1 MTLGSITSLG
11 VGSGFELQD
20 ILDKLRQADE
30 ITVNLKE
37 AEKTK
42 LEAQVTEFDSINAK
56 LIQMRSSALSLSLES
71 NFLERTATLSDEDIA
86 SATAIVG
93 TELASYNIG
102 VTRLATKSSFQSAG
116 QEEENSPLYSAPV
129 TTFTTPLQPAVTEK
143 TAFSF
148 TIGQGED
155 QKSVSVEIAAD
166 SNLNEIADL
175 INSAAENLDENGS
188 PYAKATVESGADGHY
203 IRLSAAD
210 DSSLNNNRIFISGEQ
225 DPDEPGL
232 DFIARDLVFDYQ
244 VGTGGTD
251 TSKPPVYVVVP
262 PGTSFQDLVSIINE
276 DSNNTGVTAAMINDG
291 SADTP
296 YRLTLTAK
304 DSGEDNRISLN
315 STHTGM
321 PDTPVD
327 VLTMTEMQGAE
338 ESLNASFSVDGVE
351 YQRQSNAGLESV
363 IQGVT
368 LNLDKIGETQLTIS
382 ADSDNMKEK
391 ITQFIDTYNEL
402 VQEISSKIRYDSDEE
417 KNGILSNVSSVKRL
431 NSELAALLTT
441 TVDTNNDISSL
452 MDLGVEL
459 NQDGTITLD
468 SKALDAA
475 FSTSHNDVTKLFI
488 GDSDNGLK
496 GLGDILN
503 DYLTEMTGSTGL
515 VNGEK
520 SAAEGKISRLESSIA
535 VNVERLDKRYELLA
549 LQFVQLDAFIGS
561 MNTQSQYLTSVFD
574 AFNNSQQS

>member
-1 MTLGSITSLG
+1 
-11 VGSGFELQD
+11 
-20 ILDKLRQADE
+20 
-30 ITVNLKE
+30 
-37 AEKTK
+37 
-42 LEAQVTEFDSINAK
+42 
-56 LIQMRSSALSLSLES
+56 
-71 NFLERTATLSDEDIA
+71 
-86 SATAIVG
+86 
-93 TELASYNIG
+93 
-102 VTRLATKSSFQSAG
+102 
-116 QEEENSPLYSAPV
+116 
-129 TTFTTPLQPAVTEK
+129 
-143 TAFSF
+143 
-148 TIGQGED
+148 
-155 QKSVSVEIAAD
+155 
-166 SNLNEIADL
+166 
-175 INSAAENLDENGS
+175 
-188 PYAKATVESGADGHY
+188 
-203 IRLSAAD
+203 
-210 DSSLNNNRIFISGEQ
+210 
-225 DPDEPGL
+225 
-232 DFIARDLVFDYQ
+232 
-244 VGTGGTD
+244 
-251 TSKPPVYVVVP
+251 
-262 PGTSFQDLVSIINE
+262 
-276 DSNNTGVTAAMINDG
+276 
-291 SADTP
+291 
-296 YRLTLTAK
+296 LTLTAK
-304 DSGEDNRISLN
+304 ESGEDNRISLN

-351 YQRQSNAGLESV
+351 YQRQSNDGLESV

-368 LNLDKIGETQLTIS
+368 LNLDKVGETQLTIS

-402 VQEISSKIRYDSDEE
+402 FQEISSKIRYDSDEE

-452 MDLGVEL
+452 MDLGAEL

-468 SKALDAA
+468 SNALDAA

-503 DYLTEMTGSTGL
+503 DYLTEMTGPTGL

>member
-93 TELASYNIG
+93 TELASYNID
-102 VTRLATKSSFQSAG
+102 VKRLATKSSFQSIGFEKQDSIFYAA
-116 QEEENSPLYSAPV
+116 EVLE
-129 TTFTTPLQPAVTEK
+129 FTTPDEPVITEK
-143 TAFSF
+143 TTLAF
-148 TIGQGED
+148 TIGQGEE
-155 QKSVSVEIAAD
+155 QKNISVDIAAGSNLKEIAKA
-166 SNLNEIADL
+166 
-175 INSAAENLDENGS
+175 INSAADNLGEDGTS
-188 PYAKATVESGADGHY
+188 YATATVESRSDEENPSENKY
-203 IRLSAAD
+203 FIRLTASDENSLNDNRISVSQGANLVAPDFVSSYKTGPDAAPVYISVPHGATAAD
-210 DSSLNNNRIFISGEQ
+210 LVALINN
-225 DPDEPGL
+225 DP
-232 DFIARDLVFDYQ
+232 
-244 VGTGGTD
+244 
-251 TSKPPVYVVVP
+251 
-262 PGTSFQDLVSIINE
+262 
-276 DSNNTGVTAAMINDG
+276 NNTGMTATLIDDG
-291 SADTP
+291 TADNPFHITMM
-296 YRLTLTAK
+296 AK
-304 DSGEDNRISLN
+304 ESGEDNRIELESNL
-315 STHTGM
+315 SS
-321 PDTPVD
+321 V
-327 VLTMTEMQGAE
+327 MTEKQGAE
-338 ESLNASFSVDGVE
+338 TSLNASFSIDGID

-368 LNLDKIGETQLTIS
+368 LNLDKVGETQLTIS

-475 FSTSHNDVTKLFI
+475 FSTSHNDVAKLFI
-488 GDSDNGLK
+488 GDSDSGLK

-503 DYLTEMTGSTGL
+503 DYLTEMTGSAGL